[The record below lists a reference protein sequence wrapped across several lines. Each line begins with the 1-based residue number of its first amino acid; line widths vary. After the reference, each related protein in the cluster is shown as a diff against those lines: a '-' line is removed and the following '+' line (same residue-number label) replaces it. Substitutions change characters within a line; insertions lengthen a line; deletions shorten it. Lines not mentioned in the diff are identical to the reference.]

1 MCIDLWLAQME
12 NLRTKNQNN
21 KVMKSSKVNTQKNL
35 SAVIAFALGLV
46 TLFQASIVSSNET
59 TDKKISLTE
68 VQLLAEIEVQLAEDE
83 DISIIDEVYTQVEE
97 ENIQNVKV
105 FGTNNELIA
114 EGNPTEDEEVRKLM
128 NQADFLLQ
136 STEARYFRIG

>member
-1 MCIDLWLAQME
+1 MRIDLWLAQME

-35 SAVIAFALGLV
+35 SAVIALALGLV

-128 NQADFLLQ
+128 IQADFLLQ

>member
-1 MCIDLWLAQME
+1 ME

-35 SAVIAFALGLV
+35 SAVIALALGLV

-59 TDKKISLTE
+59 TDKKMSLTE
-68 VQLLAEIEVQLAEDE
+68 VQLLAEIEVQLSKDE
-83 DISIIDEVYTQVEE
+83 DLSIIDEVYAQVED
-97 ENIQNVKV
+97 ENIENVKV
-105 FGTNNELIA
+105 FGVNNELIA
-114 EGNPTEDEEVRKLM
+114 EGNPNEDEAVRKLV

-136 STEARYFRIG
+136 STEVRYFKIG

>member
-1 MCIDLWLAQME
+1 ME

-35 SAVIAFALGLV
+35 SAVIALALGLV

-59 TDKKISLTE
+59 TDKKMSLTE
-68 VQLLAEIEVQLAEDE
+68 VQLLAEIEVQLSEDE
-83 DISIIDEVYTQVEE
+83 DLSIIDEVYAQVED
-97 ENIQNVKV
+97 ENIENVKI
-105 FGTNNELIA
+105 FGENNELIA
-114 EGNPTEDEEVRKLM
+114 EGNPNEDEAVRKLV

-136 STEARYFRIG
+136 STEARYFKIG

>member
-1 MCIDLWLAQME
+1 ME

-35 SAVIAFALGLV
+35 SAVIALALGLV

-59 TDKKISLTE
+59 TDKKMSLTE
-68 VQLLAEIEVQLAEDE
+68 VQLLADIEEQLSEDK
-83 DISIIDEVYTQVEE
+83 DLSILDEVYSEVED
-97 ENIQNVKV
+97 ENIETVKV
-105 FGTNNELIA
+105 FGINNELIA
-114 EGNPTEDEEVRKLM
+114 EGNPTEDEEVRKLV

-136 STEARYFRIG
+136 STKARYFRIG

>member
-1 MCIDLWLAQME
+1 ME

-35 SAVIAFALGLV
+35 SAVIALALGLV

-59 TDKKISLTE
+59 TDKKMSLTE
-68 VQLLAEIEVQLAEDE
+68 VQLLAEIEVQLSEDE
-83 DISIIDEVYTQVEE
+83 DLSIIDEVYAQVED
-97 ENIQNVKV
+97 ENIENVKI
-105 FGTNNELIA
+105 FGENNELIA
-114 EGNPTEDEEVRKLM
+114 EGNPNEDEEVRKLV

-136 STEARYFRIG
+136 STEVRYFKIG

>member
-1 MCIDLWLAQME
+1 ME

-35 SAVIAFALGLV
+35 SAVIALALGLV

-59 TDKKISLTE
+59 TDKKMSLTE
-68 VQLLAEIEVQLAEDE
+68 VQLLAEIEVQLSKDE
-83 DISIIDEVYTQVEE
+83 DLSIIDEVYAQVED
-97 ENIQNVKV
+97 ENIENVKV
-105 FGTNNELIA
+105 FGVNNELIA
-114 EGNPTEDEEVRKLM
+114 EGNPNEDEEVRKLV

-136 STEARYFRIG
+136 STEARYFKIG

>member
-1 MCIDLWLAQME
+1 ME

-35 SAVIAFALGLV
+35 SAVIALALGLV

-59 TDKKISLTE
+59 TDKKMSLTE
-68 VQLLAEIEVQLAEDE
+68 VQLLAEIEVQLSKDE
-83 DISIIDEVYTQVEE
+83 DLSIIDEVYAQVED
-97 ENIQNVKV
+97 ENIENVKV
-105 FGTNNELIA
+105 FGVNNELIA
-114 EGNPTEDEEVRKLM
+114 EGNPNEDEEVRKLV

-136 STEARYFRIG
+136 STEVRYFKIG

>member
-1 MCIDLWLAQME
+1 ME

-21 KVMKSSKVNTQKNL
+21 KVMKNSKVNTQKNL
-35 SAVIAFALGLV
+35 SAVIALALGLV
-46 TLFQASIVSSNET
+46 TLFQASIVSSNEP
-59 TDKKISLTE
+59 TDKKMSLTE
-68 VQLLAEIEVQLAEDE
+68 VQLLAEIEVQLSEDE
-83 DISIIDEVYTQVEE
+83 DLSIIDEVYTEVEDE
-97 ENIQNVKV
+97 DIETVKV

-114 EGNPTEDEEVRKLM
+114 EGNPTQDEEVRKLV

>member
-1 MCIDLWLAQME
+1 ME

-35 SAVIAFALGLV
+35 SAVIALALGLV

-59 TDKKISLTE
+59 TDKKMSLTE
-68 VQLLAEIEVQLAEDE
+68 VQLLAEIEVQLSEDE
-83 DISIIDEVYTQVEE
+83 DLSIIDEVYAQVED
-97 ENIQNVKV
+97 ENIENVKV
-105 FGTNNELIA
+105 FGVNNELIA
-114 EGNPTEDEEVRKLM
+114 EGNPNEDEEVRKLV

-136 STEARYFRIG
+136 STEVRYFKIG